1 MKFIIKNII
10 QFTCLS
16 FILTAFNG
24 CINES
29 DGNCLKVSYNLNASD
44 TEGSAPV
51 DSRRYA
57 ENSLVTVLGTDATR
71 PNHTF
76 TGWNTKA
83 DGTGTPFLPG
93 DTFRIETDV
102 TLYAQWSNADLF
114 TVTYDPNGGTG
125 GSSDEMNANSIITIK
140 TTEDARVERTGFTFT
155 NWNTEADGS
164 GTTYLP
170 GDEFE
175 VISNVTFY
183 AQWEAIP
190 EVQVIYSPN
199 GLGGGVQHIDF
210 VLSGS
215 EYTVRLN
222 TDIGIARPDYNF
234 VGWNTASDG
243 SGTTY
248 QPGNVI
254 VITED
259 IILYAQWQYVGS
271 AYYNVYYIANFGTG
285 SYSAINIPA
294 GSIYIV
300 RDPADIGISHIIFRF
315 LSWNTASNGSG
326 TSYNPGD
333 AITVNGDVI
342 LYAQWGF

>member
-29 DGNCLKVSYNLNASD
+29 DGNCLKVSYSLNASD
-44 TEGSAPV
+44 AEGSAPV

-76 TGWNTKA
+76 TGWNT
-83 DGTGTPFLPG
+83 
-93 DTFRIETDV
+93 
-102 TLYAQWSNADLF
+102 
-114 TVTYDPNGGTG
+114 
-125 GSSDEMNANSIITIK
+125 
-140 TTEDARVERTGFTFT
+140 
-155 NWNTEADGS
+155 EADGS
-164 GTTYLP
+164 GTTYFP

-222 TDIGIARPDYNF
+222 TDIGIAKPEYNF

-271 AYYNVYYIANFGTG
+271 AYYNVYYNANFGTG

-315 LSWNTASNGSG
+315 LSWNTAFNGSG